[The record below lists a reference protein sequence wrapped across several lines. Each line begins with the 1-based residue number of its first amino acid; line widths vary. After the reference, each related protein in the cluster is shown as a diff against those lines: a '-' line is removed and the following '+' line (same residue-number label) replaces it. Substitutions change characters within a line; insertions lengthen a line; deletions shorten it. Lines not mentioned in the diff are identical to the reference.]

1 MFQAELPHLTER
13 KVTKAMIKVEAI
25 VKPQKWEEVQKA
37 LQEVGVEGIT
47 VTEVR
52 GHGRQKGHTEI
63 YRGVEYRVDL
73 IPKIKIETVIKEDKL
88 EKVLEAITLAAKSGQ
103 VGDGKVFVV
112 PVQEVLRI
120 RTGERGESGL

>member
-1 MFQAELPHLTER
+1 MT
-13 KVTKAMIKVEAI
+13 MIKVEAI

-52 GHGRQKGHTEI
+52 GHGRQKGHTEM

-73 IPKIKIETVIKEDKL
+73 IPKIKIETVIREDKL
-88 EKVLEAITLAAKSGQ
+88 DKVLETIAKAAKSGQ
-103 VGDGKVFVV
+103 VGDGKVFVTPIV
-112 PVQEVLRI
+112 DVLRI
-120 RTGERGESGL
+120 RTGERGEAGL

>member
-1 MFQAELPHLTER
+1 
-13 KVTKAMIKVEAI
+13 MIKVEAI
-25 VKPQKWEEVQKA
+25 IKPQKWEEVQKA
-37 LQEVGVEGIT
+37 LQEVGVEGLT

-52 GHGRQKGHTEI
+52 GHGRQKGHTEM

-88 EKVLEAITLAAKSGQ
+88 EKVLETISGAAKTGQ
-103 VGDGKVFVV
+103 VGDGKVFITTVV
-112 PVQEVLRI
+112 DVLRI

>member
-1 MFQAELPHLTER
+1 
-13 KVTKAMIKVEAI
+13 MIKVEAI

-37 LQEVGVEGIT
+37 LQEIGVEGLT
-47 VTEVR
+47 VSEVR
-52 GHGRQKGHTEI
+52 GHGRQKGHTEM

-88 EKVLEAITLAAKSGQ
+88 DRVLEAISKAAKTGQ
-103 VGDGKVFVV
+103 VGDGKVFVT
-112 PVQEVLRI
+112 PVLDVLRI